1 MHTYNI
7 MLINLDNV
15 DDYVINDDLQP
26 QNQQQ

>member
-1 MHTYNI
+1 MHTHNI

-15 DDYVINDDLQP
+15 DDSMINEDLQP

>member
-1 MHTYNI
+1 MHTHNI

-15 DDYVINDDLQP
+15 DDYMINDDLQP